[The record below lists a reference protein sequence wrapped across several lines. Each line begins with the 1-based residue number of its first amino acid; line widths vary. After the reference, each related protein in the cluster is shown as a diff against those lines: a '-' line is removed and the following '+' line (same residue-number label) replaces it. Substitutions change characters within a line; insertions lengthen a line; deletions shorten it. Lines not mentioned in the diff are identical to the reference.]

1 MAVAPFSRLLLKPPP
16 PPRAASFRAAL
27 PVHLRLA
34 SAQSSQLRLPSPLCV
49 PGTRRPRR
57 FSAQENGGA
66 SETLEESEADE
77 GRNKEQE
84 QEQEVQMRDTAA
96 STAAASVAEELR
108 EMMEARKKESS
119 DLWGGVADEVREIEW
134 PPFGKVLGTTGVV
147 IAIIAGSS
155 VALLTVNA
163 ILAEISDKVFAGKG
177 IQDFF

>member
-16 PPRAASFRAAL
+16 PPRAVPFRAAL
-27 PVHLRLA
+27 PVHLHRVPAQYSPLRL
-34 SAQSSQLRLPSPLCV
+34 SSPLRLP
-49 PGTRRPRR
+49 GTGRPRR

-77 GRNKEQE
+77 GRKKEG
-84 QEQEVQMRDTAA
+84 EVEKRDTAA
-96 STAAASVAEELR
+96 STAAASVAEELK
-108 EMMEARKKESS
+108 EMMEARKKESSSS

-147 IAIIAGSS
+147 IAVIAGSS